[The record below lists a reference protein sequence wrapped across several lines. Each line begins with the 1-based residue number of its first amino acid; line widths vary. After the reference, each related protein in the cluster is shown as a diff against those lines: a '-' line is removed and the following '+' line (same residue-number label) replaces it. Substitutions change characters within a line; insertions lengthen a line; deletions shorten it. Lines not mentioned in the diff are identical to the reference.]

1 MCMEVVEMNQEQ
13 LINSIEQQLDNLQ
26 SINQMS
32 FDYWLTELC
41 DENDELIVEKC
52 NEQVLSQLEQEV
64 YDYD

>member
-1 MCMEVVEMNQEQ
+1 MFMEVVEMNQEQ
-13 LINSIEQQLDNLQ
+13 LVRSIEQQLDNLQ

-41 DENDELIVEKC
+41 DENDELIAEKC
-52 NEQVLSQLEQEV
+52 SEQVLSQLEQEV

>member
-1 MCMEVVEMNQEQ
+1 MNQEQ
-13 LINSIEQQLDNLQ
+13 FFRSIEQQLDNLQ

-32 FDYWLTELC
+32 FDYWLSELC

-52 NEQVLSQLEQEV
+52 SEKVLSQLEQEV

>member
-1 MCMEVVEMNQEQ
+1 MEVVEMNQEQ
-13 LINSIEQQLDNLQ
+13 LVRSIEQQLDNLQ

-52 NEQVLSQLEQEV
+52 NEKVLSQLEQEV

>member
-1 MCMEVVEMNQEQ
+1 MTATQEQ
-13 LINSIEQQLDNLQ
+13 LIRSIEQQLDNLQ

-41 DENDELIVEKC
+41 DENDELIAEKC
-52 NEQVLSQLEQEV
+52 SEQVLSQLEQEV

>member
-1 MCMEVVEMNQEQ
+1 MNQEQ
-13 LINSIEQQLDNLQ
+13 LVRSIEQQLDNLQ

-52 NEQVLSQLEQEV
+52 NEKVLSQLEQEV